1 MKNTIELSSEITN
14 ILDREL
20 KRRGKKVFRTIIDEE
35 KLRLINDKEFTRQL
49 LDYILFN
56 LSMIQGSQVSLY
68 NGDEKIIN
76 GICKDVPRI
85 GRYPIFVYNEEL
97 KLIKIETSKKHS
109 IITLTCGLINAVE
122 NSIPK
127 LESDVST
134 KKLVLGGKADA

>member
-20 KRRGKKVFRTIIDEE
+20 KRRGKKVFRTITDEE

>member
-56 LSMIQGSQVSLY
+56 LSMIQGTQVSLY
-68 NGDEKIIN
+68 NGDEKVIN

-97 KLIKIETSKKHS
+97 QLIKIETSKKHS

-134 KKLVLGGKADA
+134 KKLVLGGKIDA

>member
-56 LSMIQGSQVSLY
+56 LSMIQGTQVSLY
-68 NGDEKIIN
+68 NGVEKVIN

-85 GRYPIFVYNEEL
+85 GRYPIFIYNEKL
-97 KLIKIETSKKHS
+97 QLIKIETSKKHS

-134 KKLVLGGKADA
+134 KKLVLGVKADA

>member
-56 LSMIQGSQVSLY
+56 ISMIQGTQVSLY
-68 NGDEKIIN
+68 NGDEKVIN

-85 GRYPIFVYNEEL
+85 GRYPIFIYNEKL
-97 KLIKIETSKKHS
+97 QLIKIETSKKHS

-134 KKLVLGGKADA
+134 KKLVLGGKVDA

>member
-56 LSMIQGSQVSLY
+56 LSMIQGTQVSLY

-85 GRYPIFVYNEEL
+85 GRYPIFIYNEKL
-97 KLIKIETSKKHS
+97 QLIKIETSKKHS

-134 KKLVLGGKADA
+134 KKLVLGGKIDA

>member
-20 KRRGKKVFRTIIDEE
+20 KRRGKKVFRTIINEE

-56 LSMIQGSQVSLY
+56 LSMIQGTQVSLY
-68 NGDEKIIN
+68 NGDEKVIN

-85 GRYPIFVYNEEL
+85 GRYPIFVYNEKL

-134 KKLVLGGKADA
+134 KKLVLGGKIDA

>member
-20 KRRGKKVFRTIIDEE
+20 KRRGKKVFRTITGEE

-56 LSMIQGSQVSLY
+56 LSMIQGTQVSLY
-68 NGDEKIIN
+68 NGDEKVIN

-85 GRYPIFVYNEEL
+85 GRYPIFIYNEEL
-97 KLIKIETSKKHS
+97 QLIKIETSKKHS

>member
-20 KRRGKKVFRTIIDEE
+20 ERRGKKVFRTITDEE

-56 LSMIQGSQVSLY
+56 LSMIQGTQVSLY
-68 NGDEKIIN
+68 NGDEKVIN

-97 KLIKIETSKKHS
+97 QLIKIETSKKHS

>member
-20 KRRGKKVFRTIIDEE
+20 KRRGKKVFRTITDEE

-56 LSMIQGSQVSLY
+56 LSMIQGTQVSLY
-68 NGDEKIIN
+68 NGDEKVIN

-85 GRYPIFVYNEEL
+85 GRYPIFIYNEKL
-97 KLIKIETSKKHS
+97 QLIKIEISKKHS

-134 KKLVLGGKADA
+134 KKLVLGVKADA

>member
-56 LSMIQGSQVSLY
+56 LSMIQGTQVSLY
-68 NGDEKIIN
+68 NGDEKVIN

-85 GRYPIFVYNEEL
+85 GRYPIFVYNE
-97 KLIKIETSKKHS
+97 KLQLIMIETSKKHS

>member
-56 LSMIQGSQVSLY
+56 LSMIQGTQVSLY
-68 NGDEKIIN
+68 NGDEKVIN

-85 GRYPIFVYNEEL
+85 GRYPIFVYNEKL

>member
-20 KRRGKKVFRTIIDEE
+20 KRRGKKVFRTITDEE

-56 LSMIQGSQVSLY
+56 LSMIQGTQVSLY
-68 NGDEKIIN
+68 NGDEKVIN

-97 KLIKIETSKKHS
+97 QLIKIETSKKHS

-134 KKLVLGGKADA
+134 KKLVLGGNINA

>member
-56 LSMIQGSQVSLY
+56 LSMIQGTQVSLY
-68 NGDEKIIN
+68 NGDEKVIN

-97 KLIKIETSKKHS
+97 QLIKIETSKKHS

-134 KKLVLGGKADA
+134 KKLVLGGKLDA

>member
-20 KRRGKKVFRTIIDEE
+20 KRRGKKVFRTITDEE

-56 LSMIQGSQVSLY
+56 LSMIQGTQVSLY
-68 NGDEKIIN
+68 NGDEKVIN

-97 KLIKIETSKKHS
+97 QLIKIETSKKHS

-127 LESDVST
+127 LERDVST
-134 KKLVLGGKADA
+134 KKLVLGGKIDA

>member
-1 MKNTIELSSEITN
+1 MKNTIELSSEMTN

-20 KRRGKKVFRTIIDEE
+20 KRRGKKVFRTITDEE

-56 LSMIQGSQVSLY
+56 LSMIQGTQVSLY
-68 NGDEKIIN
+68 NGVEKVIN

-85 GRYPIFVYNEEL
+85 GRYPIFIYNEKL
-97 KLIKIETSKKHS
+97 QLIKIETSKKHS

-134 KKLVLGGKADA
+134 KKLVLGVKADA

>member
-20 KRRGKKVFRTIIDEE
+20 KRRGKKVFRTITDEE

-134 KKLVLGGKADA
+134 KKLVLGGKIDA

>member
-20 KRRGKKVFRTIIDEE
+20 KRRGKKVFRTITDEE

-56 LSMIQGSQVSLY
+56 LSMIQGTQVSLY
-68 NGDEKIIN
+68 NGDEKVIN